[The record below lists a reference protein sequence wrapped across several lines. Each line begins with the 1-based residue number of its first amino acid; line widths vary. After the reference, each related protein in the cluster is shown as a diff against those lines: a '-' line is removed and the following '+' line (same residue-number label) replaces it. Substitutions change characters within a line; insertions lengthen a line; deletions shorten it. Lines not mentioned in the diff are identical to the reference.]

1 MLVPLFATTLFL
13 TSSLLFAVEPLV
25 AKGLLPALGGGAVV
39 WTTSVAF
46 FQVAL
51 VVGYLYA
58 HLLAARLPARVSA
71 ALHVAVLAAVAWLL
85 PLGPLG
91 GWAPPPA
98 HQALWLFARLT
109 VMIGPAFVLLAATA
123 PLLQAWVASTGHGHA
138 RDPYFLYAASNTG
151 SLVALC
157 AYPVVFEPL
166 VGLARQRH
174 LWNGGVG
181 LAVAFVGACAIVTV
195 RQLSQPGERA
205 PLSVAEPPRD
215 GVGLERPR
223 WSERARW
230 LALAM
235 VPSSLLLSVTTYVTI
250 DILALPL
257 LWVIPL
263 ALYLG
268 TFILA
273 FSRRQPLPARRMLW
287 LQPLLLVPLAAE
299 MFVTTAG
306 GALVLIPV
314 HLATFFVTALCCH
327 QTLAASRPSAA
338 RSTEFY
344 LWIAFGGAL
353 GGLFNVFLA
362 PVLFRSVVEYPLGFV
377 AAALLR
383 PAPAPSPAID
393 GQGERRRDLLL
404 PLGLAALLAGGV
416 WVLGRASAHLDP
428 RGESVALALLLAAA
442 GCAVY
447 AFRGR
452 PSRFGLGLAA
462 MMACGA
468 LYAQGA
474 AHVVLEARS
483 FYTVHKVV
491 RVGPSLLKLANGNTV
506 HGAQDLAPGRRRE
519 PLSYYSRGGP
529 IGDVMTALAGR
540 PQRRRVGLV
549 GLGVGTLAAYAAPGE
564 HWTYFEID
572 PAIVD
577 IARDRGLFSYLAD
590 TRGQVDI
597 VLGDGR
603 LSLGSVPDGTF
614 GLLVLDAFSSD
625 AVPAHLLT
633 REALALYARKL
644 GPGGLLAFHLS
655 NQYLSLTPVVAGA
668 AAAEGLIGIKRSGG
682 ATAAEADAGIYPS
695 VWVVLAREARD
706 LEALGHDAR
715 WRPLPREGRGWS
727 DDASSLWS
735 AFALGDAIRR

>member
-1 MLVPLFATTLFL
+1 VLVPLFATTLFL
-13 TSSLLFAVEPLV
+13 TSGLLFAVEPLV

-58 HLLAARLPARVSA
+58 HLLAARLPARAGA
-71 ALHVAVLAAVAWLL
+71 ALHVVVLAAVAWLL

-91 GWAPPPA
+91 GWTPPPG

-109 VMIGPAFVLLAATA
+109 VTIGPPFVLLAATA
-123 PLLQAWVASTGHGHA
+123 PLLQAWIASTRHGHA

-157 AYPVVFEPL
+157 AYPLVIEPL

-174 LWNGGVG
+174 LWSGGVA
-181 LAVAFVGACAIVTV
+181 LAVAFVGACATSV
-195 RQLSQPGERA
+195 RQLSPSGLRA
-205 PLSVAEPPRD
+205 PPPPAQPPGD
-215 GVGLERPR
+215 DVGLQRPR
-223 WSERARW
+223 WSERGRW

-235 VPSSLLLSVTTYVTI
+235 VPSSLLLSVTTYVIT

-263 ALYLG
+263 ALYLA

-273 FSRRQPLPARRMLW
+273 FSRRQLLPARRMLW

-306 GALVLIPV
+306 GALVLIPA

-327 QTLAASRPSAA
+327 QTLAASRPNAA

-344 LWIAFGGAL
+344 LWIAVGGAL

-362 PVLFRSVVEYPLGFV
+362 PALFRSVVEYPLGFV

-383 PAPAPSPAID
+383 PSPAPSVD
-393 GQGERRRDLLL
+393 GRGAQRRDLAL
-404 PLGLAALLAGGV
+404 PVGLAALLTGGI
-416 WVLGRASAHLDP
+416 WALGRASAHLGP
-428 RGESVALALLLAAA
+428 RSESVALALLLAAA

-447 AFRGR
+447 SFRGR
-452 PSRFGLGLAA
+452 PRRFGLGLAA
-462 MMACGA
+462 MMASGA
-468 LYAQGA
+468 FYVQGA
-474 AHVVLEARS
+474 AHIVLEARS
-483 FYTVHKVV
+483 FYAVHNVV
-491 RVGPSLLKLANGNTV
+491 RVGPSMLKLINGNTV
-506 HGAQDLAPGRRRE
+506 HGAQDLAPDRRGE
-519 PLSYYSRGGP
+519 PLTYYSRGGP
-529 IGDVMTALAGR
+529 IGDVMKALSGR

-564 HWTYFEID
+564 RWTYFEID

-603 LSLGSVPDGTF
+603 LSLAGVPDGTF

-644 GPGGLLAFHLS
+644 APGGLLAFHLS
-655 NQYLSLTPVVAGA
+655 NQYLSLVPVVAGA
-668 AAAEGLIGIKRSGG
+668 AAGEGLIGIRRFGG
-682 ATAAEADAGIYPS
+682 VSAAEIDGGICAS
-695 VWVVLAREARD
+695 AWVVLARAARD
-706 LEALGHDAR
+706 LEVLGHDAR
-715 WRPLPREGRGWS
+715 WSPLPREGQGWT

-735 AFALGDAIRR
+735 AFGLGAAIRR

>member
-1 MLVPLFATTLFL
+1 VLVPLFATTLFL
-13 TSSLLFAVEPLV
+13 TSGLLFAVEPLV

-58 HLLAARLPARVSA
+58 HLLAARLPPRGGA
-71 ALHVAVLAAVAWLL
+71 ALHVLALAAVAWLL

-91 GWAPPPA
+91 GWAPPPS
-98 HQALWLFARLT
+98 HQALWLFARLAVT
-109 VMIGPAFVLLAATA
+109 IGPPFVLLAATA
-123 PLLQAWVASTGHGHA
+123 PLLQAWVASTRHGSA

-157 AYPVVFEPL
+157 AYPVVIEPL
-166 VGLARQRH
+166 VGLAHQRH
-174 LWNGGVG
+174 LWGAGLA
-181 LAVAFVGACAIVTV
+181 LAVAFVGACAMSV
-195 RQLSQPGERA
+195 RQLSPSGERG
-205 PLSVAEPPRD
+205 PQSVAQPLGGD
-215 GVGLERPR
+215 VGLEWPR
-223 WSERARW
+223 WRERARW
-230 LALAM
+230 LALAV
-235 VPSSLLLSVTTYVTI
+235 VPSSLLLSVTTYVTT

-263 ALYLG
+263 ALYLA

-273 FSRRQPLPARRMLW
+273 FSRRELLPAQRMLW

-299 MFVTTAG
+299 MFLTTTG

-327 QTLAASRPSAA
+327 QTLAASRPNAA

-344 LWIAFGGAL
+344 LWIAVGGAL

-383 PAPAPSPAID
+383 PSPLVD
-393 GQGERRRDLLL
+393 GQGERRRDLAL
-404 PLGLAALLAGGV
+404 PVALAALLIGGV
-416 WVLGRASAHLDP
+416 WALARASAHLGA
-428 RGESVALALLLAAA
+428 RAESVVLAFLLAAA

-447 AFRGR
+447 SFRGR
-452 PSRFGLGLAA
+452 PRRFGLGLAA
-462 MMACGA
+462 MMASGA
-468 LYAQGA
+468 FYVQGA
-474 AHVVLEARS
+474 AHIVLEARS
-483 FYTVHKVV
+483 FYAVHKVV
-491 RVGPSLLKLANGNTV
+491 QTGPSMLKLANGNTI

-519 PLSYYSRGGP
+519 PLTYYSRGGP
-529 IGDVMTALAGR
+529 IGDVMKALAGR
-540 PQRRRVGLV
+540 PQRRRVGLI

-603 LSLGSVPDGTF
+603 LSLGGVPDGTF

-633 REALALYARKL
+633 REALSLYARKL
-644 GPGGLLAFHLS
+644 APGGLLAFHLS
-655 NQYLSLTPVVAGA
+655 NQYLSLVPVVAGA
-668 AAAEGLIGIKRSGG
+668 AALEGLIGIRGSGG
-682 ATAAEADAGIYPS
+682 VTAAEADQGICAS
-695 VWVVLAREARD
+695 AWVVLAREAGD
-706 LEALGHDAR
+706 LQALVRDAR
-715 WRPLPREGRGWS
+715 WTPLPREGQAWS

-735 AFALGDAIRR
+735 AFGLADAIRR

>member
-13 TSSLLFAVEPLV
+13 TSGLLFAVEPLV

-58 HLLAARLPARVSA
+58 HLLAARLPARVGA
-71 ALHVAVLAAVAWLL
+71 ALHVALLAAVAWLL
-85 PLGPLG
+85 PLGSVG

-98 HQALWLFARLT
+98 HQALWLFARLAVT
-109 VMIGPAFVLLAATA
+109 IGPPFVLLAATA
-123 PLLQAWVASTGHGHA
+123 PLLQFWVASTRHGHA

-157 AYPVVFEPL
+157 AYPVVLEPL
-166 VGLARQRH
+166 MGLARQRH
-174 LWNGGVG
+174 LWNWGVG
-181 LAVAFVGACAIVTV
+181 LAVGFVGACALSAA
-195 RQLSQPGERA
+195 RQLSGGGARA
-205 PLSVAEPPRD
+205 PSTEAEPSPAGIGR
-215 GVGLERPR
+215 ERPR
-223 WSERARW
+223 WRERARW
-230 LALAM
+230 LALAV
-235 VPSSLLLSVTTYVTI
+235 VPSSLLLSVTTYVTT

-263 ALYLG
+263 ALYLA

-273 FSRRQPLPARRMLW
+273 FSRRQLLPARRVLW

-299 MFVTTAG
+299 MFMTTTG
-306 GALVLIPV
+306 GALLLIPI

-327 QTLAASRPSAA
+327 QTLAASRPTAA

-383 PAPAPSPAID
+383 PAPAVD
-393 GQGERRRDLLL
+393 GPGERRRDLLL
-404 PLGLAALLAGGV
+404 PVGLAVLLTGGV
-416 WVLGRASAHLDP
+416 WALGRTSAHLSP
-428 RGESVALALLLAAA
+428 RAESVALALLLAAA

-452 PSRFGLGLAA
+452 PRRLGLGLAA
-462 MMACGA
+462 MMASGA
-468 LYAQGA
+468 FYAQEA
-474 AHVVLEARS
+474 MHVVLEVRS
-483 FYTVHKVV
+483 FYAVHKVV
-491 RVGPSLLKLANGNTV
+491 RVGPSMLKLANGNTI
-506 HGAQDLAPGRRRE
+506 HGAQDLRPDRRRE
-519 PLSYYSRGGP
+519 PLTYYSRRGP
-529 IGDVMTALAGR
+529 IGDVMSAMAGR

-590 TRGQVDI
+590 TRGQVDV

-603 LSLGSVPDGTF
+603 LSLGSAPDGTF

-633 REALALYARKL
+633 REALALYTRKL
-644 GPGGLLAFHLS
+644 APGGLLAFHLS
-655 NQYLSLTPVVAGA
+655 NQYLSLVPVVAGA
-668 AAAEGLIGIKRSGG
+668 AVAEGLTGITRSGSV
-682 ATAAEADAGIYPS
+682 TAAEADAGISPS
-695 VWVVLAREARD
+695 AWVVLARAARD

-715 WRPLPREGRGWS
+715 WKPLPRGGQGWS

-735 AFALGDAIRR
+735 AFDLRDAIRR

>member
-1 MLVPLFATTLFL
+1 VLVPLFATTLFL

-58 HLLAARLPARVSA
+58 HLLAARLPARASA

-85 PLGPLG
+85 PLGALG

-98 HQALWLFARLT
+98 HQALWLFARLAVT
-109 VMIGPAFVLLAATA
+109 IGPPFVLLAATA
-123 PLLQAWVASTGHGHA
+123 PLLQAWVASTRHGHA
-138 RDPYFLYAASNTG
+138 GDPYFLYAASNTG

-157 AYPVVFEPL
+157 AYPVVIEPL
-166 VGLARQRH
+166 LGLARQRH
-174 LWNGGVG
+174 LWNEGLG
-181 LAVAFVGACAIVTV
+181 LAVAFVGTCAIVTV

-205 PLSVAEPPRD
+205 PLPVAEPRRD
-215 GVGLERPR
+215 AVSLERPR

-230 LALAM
+230 LVLAM
-235 VPSSLLLSVTTYVTI
+235 VPSSLLLSVTTYVTT
-250 DILALPL
+250 DLLALPL

-263 ALYLG
+263 ALYLT

-273 FSRRQPLPARRMLW
+273 FSRRDLLSPRRMLW

-299 MFVTTAG
+299 MFLTTVG

-327 QTLAASRPSAA
+327 QTLAASRPTAA

-344 LWIAFGGAL
+344 LWVAFGGAL

-383 PAPAPSPAID
+383 PSPAVD
-393 GQGERRRDLLL
+393 GPGERRRDLAL
-404 PLGLAALLAGGV
+404 PAVLAALLTGGV
-416 WVLGRASAHLDP
+416 WVLGRASAHLGP
-428 RGESVALALLLAAA
+428 RAESVALAFLLAAA

-452 PSRFGLGLAA
+452 PRRFGLGLAA
-462 MMACGA
+462 MMASGA
-468 LYAQGA
+468 FYTQGA
-474 AHVVLEARS
+474 AHVVFEARS
-483 FYTVHKVV
+483 FYAVHKVV
-491 RVGPSLLKLANGNTV
+491 RVGPSMLRLANGNTV

-519 PLSYYSRGGP
+519 PLTYYSRGGP
-529 IGDVMTALAGR
+529 IGDVMNALAGQ

-549 GLGVGTLAAYAAPGE
+549 GLGVGTLAAYATPGE

-603 LSLGSVPDGTF
+603 LSLGGVPDGTF

-655 NQYLSLTPVVAGA
+655 NQYLSLVPVVAGA
-668 AAAEGLIGIKRSGG
+668 AAAEGLIGITRSGG
-682 ATAAEADAGIYPS
+682 VTAAEAEGGICPS
-695 VWVVLAREARD
+695 AWVVLARQTPD
-706 LEALGHDAR
+706 LRALGQDAR

-735 AFALGDAIRR
+735 AFDLGDAIRR

>member
-1 MLVPLFATTLFL
+1 VLVPLFATTLFL
-13 TSSLLFAVEPLV
+13 TSGLLFAVEPLV

-58 HLLAARLPARVSA
+58 HLLAARRPARAGA
-71 ALHVAVLAAVAWLL
+71 ALHVLVLAAVAWLL

-91 GWAPPPA
+91 SWAPPPG

-109 VMIGPAFVLLAATA
+109 VTIGPPFVLLAATA
-123 PLLQAWVASTGHGHA
+123 PLLQTWVASSRHGQA

-157 AYPVVFEPL
+157 AYPVVIEPL

-174 LWNGGVG
+174 LWSGGMA
-181 LAVAFVGACAIVTV
+181 LAVAFVGACATSL
-195 RQLSQPGERA
+195 RRLSPSGERA
-205 PLSVAEPPRD
+205 PQPRTGSLGD
-215 GVGLERPR
+215 GVGLARPR

-230 LALAM
+230 LALAV
-235 VPSSLLLSVTTYVTI
+235 VPSSLLLSVTTYVTT

-263 ALYLG
+263 ALYLT

-273 FSRRQPLPARRMLW
+273 FSRRQLLPAKRMLW

-327 QTLAASRPSAA
+327 QTLAASRPTAA

-344 LWIAFGGAL
+344 LWIAVGGAL

-362 PVLFRSVVEYPLGFV
+362 PSLFRSVVEYPLGFV

-383 PAPAPSPAID
+383 PSPTL
-393 GQGERRRDLLL
+393 GGPGERRRDLAL
-404 PLGLAALLAGGV
+404 PVGLAALLTGGV
-416 WVLGRASAHLDP
+416 WALGRASAHLGP
-428 RGESVALALLLAAA
+428 RAESVALALLLAAA

-447 AFRGR
+447 SFRGR
-452 PSRFGLGLAA
+452 PRRFGLGLAA
-462 MMACGA
+462 MMASGA
-468 LYAQGA
+468 FYVQGA
-474 AHVVLEARS
+474 AHIVLEARS
-483 FYTVHKVV
+483 FYAVHKVV
-491 RVGPSLLKLANGNTV
+491 RVGASMLKLANGNTV

-519 PLSYYSRGGP
+519 PLSYYSRSGP
-529 IGDVMTALAGR
+529 IGDVMNALAGR

-564 HWTYFEID
+564 HWTFFEID

-590 TRGQVDI
+590 ARGQVDI

-603 LSLGSVPDGTF
+603 LSLGGVPDGTF

-633 REALALYARKL
+633 HEALALYARKL
-644 GPGGLLAFHLS
+644 SPGGLLAFHLS
-655 NQYLSLTPVVAGA
+655 NQYLSLVPVVAGA
-668 AAAEGLIGIKRSGG
+668 AALEGLIGMRGSGG
-682 ATAAEADAGIYPS
+682 VTAAEADQGICS
-695 VWVVLAREARD
+695 SAWVVLAREARD
-706 LEALGHDAR
+706 LDPLAHDPR
-715 WRPLPREGRGWS
+715 WSPLPREGQGWS
-727 DDASSLWS
+727 DDTSSLWS
-735 AFALGDAIRR
+735 AFGLADAIRR

>member
-1 MLVPLFATTLFL
+1 VLIPLYATTLFL
-13 TSSLLFAVEPLV
+13 TSGLLFAVEPLV
-25 AKGLLPALGGGAVV
+25 AKGLLPALGGGAAV

-58 HLLAARLPARVSA
+58 HLLAARLPVRRSA
-71 ALHVAVLAAVAWLL
+71 ALHVALLAAIVWLF
-85 PLGPLG
+85 PLAPLG
-91 GWAPPPA
+91 GWAPPPS
-98 HQALWLFARLT
+98 HQALWLFARLAVT
-109 VMIGPAFVLLAATA
+109 IGPPFVLLAATA
-123 PLLQAWVASTGHGHA
+123 PLLQAWLASTKHGHA

-157 AYPVVFEPL
+157 AYPVVLEPL
-166 VGLARQRH
+166 LGLARQRH
-174 LWNGGVG
+174 LWNGGLT
-181 LAVAFVGACAIVTV
+181 LAVAFVGACAISTV
-195 RQLSQPGERA
+195 RRLSQPGARA
-205 PLSVAEPPRD
+205 PVPTAEPARD
-215 GVGLERPR
+215 GAASGRPR

-230 LALAM
+230 LVLAV
-235 VPSSLLLSVTTYVTI
+235 VPSSLLLSVTTYVTT

-263 ALYLG
+263 ALYLA
-268 TFILA
+268 TFIFA
-273 FSRRQPLPARRMLW
+273 FSRRQLLSARRMLW

-306 GALVLIPV
+306 GALLLIPV
-314 HLATFFVTALCCH
+314 HLAAFFVTALCCH
-327 QTLAASRPSAA
+327 QTLAQSRPAAA

-383 PAPAPSPAID
+383 PAAAVD
-393 GQGERRRDLLL
+393 GPRERRRDLAF
-404 PLGLAALLAGGV
+404 PLGLALFLATGV
-416 WVLGRASAHLDP
+416 WVLGRASAHLGP
-428 RGESVALALLLAAA
+428 RGESVALAFLLAVA
-442 GCAVY
+442 GCVVY

-452 PSRFGLGLAA
+452 PRRLGLGLAA
-462 MMACGA
+462 MMASGA
-468 LYAQGA
+468 LYVQGA
-474 AHVVLEARS
+474 AHIVFEARS
-483 FYTVHKVV
+483 FYAVHEVV
-491 RVGPSLLKLANGNTV
+491 RFGSSMLKLANGNTV
-506 HGAQDLAPGRRRE
+506 HGAQDLAPSRRRE
-519 PLSYYSRGGP
+519 PLTYYSRGGP
-529 IGDVMTALAGR
+529 IGDVMQALAGR

-590 TRGQVDI
+590 ARGNLDV

-603 LSLGSVPDGTF
+603 LSLAATPDGTF

-633 REALALYARKL
+633 REAIALYARKL
-644 GPGGLLAFHLS
+644 APGGLLAFHLS
-655 NQYLSLTPVVAGA
+655 NQYLSLVPVVAGGA
-668 AAAEGLIGIKRSGG
+668 AAQGLVGLFGSGG
-682 ATAAEADAGIYPS
+682 ATPAEAEAGICPS
-695 VWVVLAREARD
+695 AWVVLAREGLD
-706 LEALGHDAR
+706 LQPLGNYAR
-715 WRPLPREGRGWS
+715 WGPLPRDGQAWS

-735 AFALGDAIRR
+735 AFDLRDAMGR

>member
-1 MLVPLFATTLFL
+1 VLVPLFAATLFL
-13 TSSLLFAVEPLV
+13 TSGLLFAVEPLV

-58 HLLAARLPARVSA
+58 HLLAARLPARASA

-91 GWAPPPA
+91 GWVPPPS
-98 HQALWLFARLT
+98 HQALWLFARLAVT
-109 VMIGPAFVLLAATA
+109 IGPPFVLLAATA
-123 PLLQAWVASTGHGHA
+123 PLLQAWVASTRHGHA

-157 AYPVVFEPL
+157 AYPVVIEPL

-174 LWNGGVG
+174 LWTGGMG

-205 PLSVAEPPRD
+205 PLPVAEPPRD

-235 VPSSLLLSVTTYVTI
+235 VPSSLLLSVTTYVTT

-263 ALYLG
+263 ALYLA

-273 FSRRQPLPARRMLW
+273 FSRRQLLPARRMLW
-287 LQPLLLVPLAAE
+287 LQPLLLVPLGAE

-306 GALVLIPV
+306 GALVLIPI
-314 HLATFFVTALCCH
+314 HLVTFFVTALCCH
-327 QTLAASRPSAA
+327 QTLAQSRPAAA

-344 LWIAFGGAL
+344 LWIAVGGAL

-362 PVLFRSVVEYPLGFV
+362 PELFRSVVEYPLGFV

-383 PAPAPSPAID
+383 PAPAHVPAAD
-393 GQGERRRDLLL
+393 GPRERRRDLAL
-404 PLGLAALLAGGV
+404 PVGLGALLTGGV
-416 WVLGRASAHLDP
+416 WALGRASAHLGP
-428 RGESVALALLLAAA
+428 RRESVALAFLLAAA

-452 PSRFGLGLAA
+452 PRRFGLGLAA

-468 LYAQGA
+468 FYMQGA
-474 AHVVLEARS
+474 AHIVFEARS
-483 FYTVHKVV
+483 FYAVHEVV
-491 RVGPSLLKLANGNTV
+491 RVGPSMLRLTNGNTV
-506 HGAQDLAPGRRRE
+506 HGAQDLTPARRRE
-519 PLSYYSRGGP
+519 PLTYYSRGGP
-529 IGDVMTALAGR
+529 IGDVMKALAGR
-540 PQRRRVGLV
+540 PQRQRVGLV

-577 IARDRGLFSYLAD
+577 IARARGLFSYLAD
-590 TRGQVDI
+590 TRGKVDV

-655 NQYLSLTPVVAGA
+655 NEYLSLVPVVAGA
-668 AAAEGLIGIKRSGG
+668 AAAEGLIGITRSGG
-682 ATAAEADAGIYPS
+682 VTAAEAEAGIAS
-695 VWVVLAREARD
+695 STWVVLARETRD
-706 LEALGHDAR
+706 LEALGRAPH
-715 WRPLPREGRGWS
+715 WLPLRQVGPGWS

-735 AFALGDAIRR
+735 AFVLGGASRR

>member
-1 MLVPLFATTLFL
+1 VLVPLFATTLFL

-58 HLLAARLPARVSA
+58 HLLAARLPARAGA

-91 GWAPPPA
+91 GWAPPAA

-109 VMIGPAFVLLAATA
+109 VTIGPPFVLLAATA
-123 PLLQAWVASTGHGHA
+123 PLLQAWVASTRHGHA

-157 AYPVVFEPL
+157 AYPVVIEPL

-181 LAVAFVGACAIVTV
+181 LAVAFVGACALVTV

-205 PLSVAEPPRD
+205 PLPVAEPLRD

-235 VPSSLLLSVTTYVTI
+235 VPSSLLLSVTTYVTT
-250 DILALPL
+250 DLLALPL

-263 ALYLG
+263 ALYLA

-273 FSRRQPLPARRMLW
+273 FSRRELLSPRRMLW

-299 MFVTTAG
+299 MFLTTVG

-327 QTLAASRPSAA
+327 QTLAASRPTAA

-383 PAPAPSPAID
+383 PAPAPTVD
-393 GQGERRRDLLL
+393 GPGERRRDLAL
-404 PLGLAALLAGGV
+404 PALLAALLTGGV
-416 WVLGRASAHLDP
+416 WVLGRASAHLGP
-428 RGESVALALLLAAA
+428 RQESVALAFLLAAA

-452 PSRFGLGLAA
+452 PRRFGLGLAA
-462 MMACGA
+462 MMASGA
-468 LYAQGA
+468 FYTQGA
-474 AHVVLEARS
+474 AHIVFEARS
-483 FYTVHKVV
+483 FYAVHKVV
-491 RVGPSLLKLANGNTV
+491 RVGPSMLRLANGNTV

-519 PLSYYSRGGP
+519 PLTYYSRGGP
-529 IGDVMTALAGR
+529 IGDVMKALAGQ

-603 LSLGSVPDGTF
+603 LSLGGVPDGTF

-644 GPGGLLAFHLS
+644 APGGLLAFHLS
-655 NQYLSLTPVVAGA
+655 NQYLSLVPVVAGA
-668 AAAEGLIGIKRSGG
+668 AAAEGLIGINRFGG
-682 ATAAEADAGIYPS
+682 VTGAEADAGISPS
-695 VWVVLAREARD
+695 AWVVLAREARD
-706 LEALGHDAR
+706 LQALGHDAR
-715 WRPLPREGRGWS
+715 WHPLPREGRGWS

-735 AFALGDAIRR
+735 AFDLGDAIRR

>member
-1 MLVPLFATTLFL
+1 VLVPLFAATLFL
-13 TSSLLFAVEPLV
+13 TSGLLFAVEPLV

-58 HLLAARLPARVSA
+58 HLLSARLPARRGAVV
-71 ALHVAVLAAVAWLL
+71 HVALLAAIAWLF

-91 GWAPPPA
+91 SWAPPPG

-109 VMIGPAFVLLAATA
+109 VTVGPPFVLLAATA
-123 PLLQAWVASTGHGHA
+123 PLLQAWLASTGHGHA

-157 AYPVVFEPL
+157 AYPVVIEPL

-174 LWNGGVG
+174 LWSGGLG
-181 LAVAFVGACAIVTV
+181 LAVAFVGACAISTA
-195 RQLSQPGERA
+195 RQLSPAAARA
-205 PLSVAEPPRD
+205 PLPPAEPPRD
-215 GVGLERPR
+215 AGDAGRPR
-223 WSERARW
+223 WRERVRW
-230 LALAM
+230 LVLAV
-235 VPSSLLLSVTTYVTI
+235 VPSSLLLSVTTYVTT

-263 ALYLG
+263 ALYLV

-273 FSRRQPLPARRMLW
+273 FSRRQLLSPRRMLW

-327 QTLAASRPSAA
+327 QTLAQSRPTAA

-383 PAPAPSPAID
+383 PAPAAD
-393 GQGERRRDLLL
+393 GPGQRRRDLAL
-404 PLGLAALLAGGV
+404 PLTLAALLIGGIWVLRRAAGGMSP
-416 WVLGRASAHLDP
+416 RA
-428 RGESVALALLLAAA
+428 ESVALAVLLAGA

-452 PSRFGLGLAA
+452 PRRFGLGLAA
-462 MMACGA
+462 MMASGT
-468 LYAQGA
+468 LYVQGA
-474 AHVVLEARS
+474 AHLVLEARS
-483 FYTVHKVV
+483 FYAVHKVV
-491 RVGPSLLKLANGNTV
+491 QIGPSMLKLANGNTM
-506 HGAQDLAPGRRRE
+506 HGAQDLTPARRGE
-519 PLSYYSRGGP
+519 PLTYYSRGGP
-529 IGDVMTALAGR
+529 IGDVMKALAGEPR
-540 PQRRRVGLV
+540 RRRVGLI
-549 GLGVGTLAAYAAPGE
+549 GLGVGTLAAYVAPDE
-564 HWTYFEID
+564 HWTFFEID

-577 IARDRGLFSYLAD
+577 IARDRGLFTYLRDA
-590 TRGQVDI
+590 RGQVDV

-603 LSLGSVPDGTF
+603 LSLAGVPDGTF

-633 REALALYARKL
+633 REALAVYTRKL
-644 GPGGLLAFHLS
+644 APGGLLAFHLS
-655 NQYLSLTPVVAGA
+655 NEYLALVPVVAGA
-668 AAAEGLIGIKRSGG
+668 AAAEGLVGLTRLGG
-682 ATAAEADAGIYPS
+682 VTPAESAAGICS
-695 VWVVLAREARD
+695 SAWVVLARAAPD
-706 LEALGHDAR
+706 LEVLSHDAR
-715 WRPLPREGRGWS
+715 WRPLPRGGQGWS

-735 AFALGDAIRR
+735 AFDLAVAIGR